1 MNNLYYL
8 RFRKI
13 IFSLISLSLFAYS
26 AYCWGVEN
34 KPVAVATNNSLNLL
48 IKGRMVAEPRLKDTS
63 VEERTYYFNFLLA
76 DNSYSIH
83 IYDSNHD
90 LHSETFNDGKETI
103 TLWASPE
110 SRDINSDKLF
120 FKAVFSTGICP
131 YGAGDMATSSWMF
144 LPGRKRGV
152 LESVFEEYP
161 PGIIFENF
169 GETFYNWYDFSY
181 TTEYI
186 NSETPLLKKLKVMS
200 PPNTLM
206 TKEELVAY
214 DYPEEV
220 INSFP
225 AALDG
230 RLIVPGG
237 ATTNDF
243 LWLEADCISKESA
256 LFPEEVVIKK
266 YTLPS
271 PEGPICVSQR
281 SLFVDSTTETNLL
294 PKPPEF
300 PNGTVRVRDF
310 RPNGMTNKALRYAL
324 VKGPWPFANSPRY
337 QNVVSLEKA
346 QSLSELSKNFGP
358 SNSHVPRAV
367 VIIILFILPIT
378 VFLLVRKASRRDA
391 GP

>member
-1 MNNLYYL
+1 MSKVYYVK
-8 RFRKI
+8 FRKI
-13 IFSLISLSLFAYS
+13 AFSIISLCFFICSV
-26 AYCWGVEN
+26 YCWGIEN
-34 KPVAVATNNSLNLL
+34 KPVAIATNNSLNLL
-48 IKGRMVAEPRLKDTS
+48 IKGRMVAEPRFKDTP

-103 TLWASPE
+103 TLWTSPE
-110 SRDINSDKLF
+110 TRDINSDKLF

-131 YGAGDMATSSWMF
+131 YGAGDMATSSWIF

-152 LESVFEEYP
+152 LESVFKEYS

-181 TTEYI
+181 TVEYI

-206 TKEELVAY
+206 TRKELV
-214 DYPEEV
+214 DFEFSEEV

-256 LFPEEVVIKK
+256 LFPEEVVIKR

-271 PEGPICVSQR
+271 PEGPICVDQR
-281 SLFVDSTTETNLL
+281 SLFVDSTTETDVL

-324 VKGPWPFANSPRY
+324 VEGPWPFADSPRY
-337 QNVVSLEKA
+337 KNVVSLEKA
-346 QSLSELSKNFGP
+346 QSLSELSKNFSSSSGYI
-358 SNSHVPRAV
+358 SKII
-367 VIIILFILPIT
+367 VIFTLIILPIT
-378 VFLLVRKASRRDA
+378 VFLLARKISKH
-391 GP
+391 

>member
-13 IFSLISLSLFAYS
+13 IFSLILLSLFACS

-48 IKGRMVAEPRLKDTS
+48 IKGRMVAEPRFKDTS

-131 YGAGDMATSSWMF
+131 YGAGGMATSSWMF

-169 GETFYNWYDFSY
+169 GETFYNWYDSSY
-181 TTEYI
+181 TAEYI

-256 LFPEEVVIKK
+256 LFPEEVVIKR

-281 SLFVDSTTETNLL
+281 SLFVDSTTETNVF

-300 PNGTVRVRDF
+300 PNGTVRVQDF
-310 RPNGMTNKALRYAL
+310 RQNGMTNKALRYAL
-324 VKGPWPFANSPRY
+324 VKGPWPFADSPRY
-337 QNVVSLEKA
+337 QNVVELEKSI
-346 QSLSELSKNFGP
+346 SLSKLSDNSSLTSSYVSRVIVIFGL
-358 SNSHVPRAV
+358 
-367 VIIILFILPIT
+367 IILPIT
-378 VFLLVRKASRRDA
+378 IFLLVQKIYKK
-391 GP
+391 

>member
-1 MNNLYYL
+1 MNNVYYL

-13 IFSLISLSLFAYS
+13 IFSLISLFLFAHS

-48 IKGRMVAEPRLKDTS
+48 IKGRMVAEPRFKDTS

-83 IYDSNHD
+83 VYDSNHD

-131 YGAGDMATSSWMF
+131 YGAGGMATSSWIF
-144 LPGRKRGV
+144 LSGRKRDV
-152 LESVFEEYP
+152 LESVFKEYS

-181 TTEYI
+181 TAEYI
-186 NSETPLLKKLKVMS
+186 NSETPLLNKLKVMS

-206 TKEELVAY
+206 TRKELV
-214 DYPEEV
+214 DFEFPEEV
-220 INSFP
+220 INSFS

-256 LFPEEVVIKK
+256 LFPEEVVIKR

-281 SLFVDSTTETNLL
+281 SLFVDSTTETNVF

-300 PNGTVRVRDF
+300 PNGTVRVQDF
-310 RPNGMTNKALRYAL
+310 RQNGMTNKALRYAL

-337 QNVVSLEKA
+337 QNVVELEKLI
-346 QSLSELSKNFGP
+346 SLSKLSD
-358 SNSHVPRAV
+358 NSSSSSGYISK
-367 VIIILFILPIT
+367 VIVIFSLIILPIA
-378 VFLLVRKASRRDA
+378 VFLLARKVSR
-391 GP
+391 

>member
-1 MNNLYYL
+1 MH
-8 RFRKI
+8 I
-13 IFSLISLSLFAYS
+13 QHTVG
-26 AYCWGVEN
+26 GVEN

-48 IKGRMVAEPRLKDTS
+48 IKGRMVAEPRFKDTS

-90 LHSETFNDGKETI
+90 LHSETFNNGKETI

-169 GETFYNWYDFSY
+169 GETFYNWYDSSY
-181 TTEYI
+181 TAEYI

-206 TKEELVAY
+206 TRKECVDFEF
-214 DYPEEV
+214 PEEV

-256 LFPEEVVIKK
+256 LFPEEVVIKR

-271 PEGPICVSQR
+271 PEGTICVDQR
-281 SLFVDSTTETNLL
+281 SLFVDSTTETNVF
-294 PKPPEF
+294 PRPPEF
-300 PNGTVRVRDF
+300 PNGTVRVQDF
-310 RPNGMTNKALRYAL
+310 RQNGMTNKALRYAL

-337 QNVVSLEKA
+337 QNVVELEKSI
-346 QSLSELSKNFGP
+346 SLSKLSD
-358 SNSHVPRAV
+358 NSSSSSGYISK
-367 VIIILFILPIT
+367 VIVIFSLIILPIA
-378 VFLLVRKASRRDA
+378 VFLLARKVSR
-391 GP
+391 

>member
-13 IFSLISLSLFAYS
+13 IFSLISLSLFACS

-48 IKGRMVAEPRLKDTS
+48 IKGRMVAEPRFKDTS

-131 YGAGDMATSSWMF
+131 YGAGGMATSSWMF

-169 GETFYNWYDFSY
+169 GETFYNWYDSSY
-181 TTEYI
+181 TAEYI

-256 LFPEEVVIKK
+256 LFPEEVVIKR

-281 SLFVDSTTETNLL
+281 SLFVDSTTETNVF

-300 PNGTVRVRDF
+300 PNGTVRVQDF
-310 RPNGMTNKALRYAL
+310 RQNGMTNKALRYAL

-337 QNVVSLEKA
+337 QNVVELEKSI
-346 QSLSELSKNFGP
+346 SLSKLSD
-358 SNSHVPRAV
+358 NSSLTSIYVSR
-367 VIIILFILPIT
+367 VIILLILFIIPIT
-378 VFLLVRKASRRDA
+378 IFLLVQKIYKK
-391 GP
+391 